1 MDEIISSLITDR
13 TDADIG
19 YYLTLRSKVMAGT
32 ATSDEIE
39 EFWAGLKGAYNA
51 SDLNRVNAAVTYLSQ
66 EAKDILTDIAAY
78 LAAHGV
84 SMDPVFQPYD
94 PSAAN
99 VSLPV
104 IDGTRTT
111 WERPDI
117 PTPEQAAQYLANVTT
132 LKALL
137 PLPADTPNVPSDL
150 QNFLWNEANDIEE
163 ILVIVNQ
170 ALLDWQEN
178 AEQQIDYI
186 GNYNYQLI
194 SGTFYSGNNRTLQH
208 FSRGR

>member
-1 MDEIISSLITDR
+1 MSIIDDLITNR
-13 TDADIG
+13 TAADAANRTAIG
-19 YYLTLRSKVMAGT
+19 TYDFA
-32 ATSDEIE
+32 D
-39 EFWAGLKGAYNA
+39 F
-51 SDLNRVNAAVTYLSQ
+51 NRVNTAVTYISQ

-78 LAAHGV
+78 LAEKGV
-84 SMDPVFQPYD
+84 ADDPIFHPYD

-137 PLPADTPNVPSDL
+137 PLPADTPNVPPDL

-170 ALLDWQEN
+170 ALLDWKEN
-178 AEQQIDYI
+178 AEQQIDYM
-186 GNYNYQLI
+186 GNYDYQLI
-194 SGTFYSGNNRTLQH
+194 SGTFYAGNNRTLQH